1 VTCRKPENQ
10 GRSGID
16 GNPDELDRDVSRA
29 ETTPSVSRRDVGLRS
44 ERGPI
49 LLAVMLSTAL
59 VALDATIVATAVPA
73 IVRDL
78 GGFREIP
85 WLFSAYLLAQAAT
98 VPVNGKLADRLGRK
112 PVMGYGI
119 AMFFVGSIVCG
130 AAGNMTVL
138 IAGRAIQ
145 GLGAGAVQPMGMTI
159 IGDLYSLAER
169 AKVQGYVASVWG
181 LSSVIGPTTG
191 GLFTQ
196 LLSWRWV
203 FWVNLPVCLVAAWLF
218 NRHQEEAVERRPA
231 RVDFLGAVLLT
242 VGVSLVVLA
251 LLEGGHAWP
260 WASWTTVALI
270 GISVALLVT
279 FAAVERRAEDPVLP
293 PWVLRRHV
301 LVVTGGIS
309 VLVGALLLGLSSYV
323 PLLGQEVLGASAIVS
338 GFMLAALTLGW
349 PIAAS
354 LSGRLYLSIG
364 FRATGLLGGAM
375 AVLGSLVLV
384 VPDPAGSIWHVPLGC
399 LLIGFGMG
407 WVAAPALVV
416 AQSSVPRSERGVATA
431 TNMFARSMGSA
442 VGVAVFGALVNAAAG
457 TDPDVHDLATGVHR
471 VFIGILLVALTMVLL
486 ELGMPRNVD
495 SSQFGR
501 GS

>member
-1 VTCRKPENQ
+1 M
-10 GRSGID
+10 
-16 GNPDELDRDVSRA
+16 SRA
-29 ETTPSVSRRDVGLRS
+29 DTSTQVSRRDIGLRS

-59 VALDATIVATAVPA
+59 VALDATIVATAVPS

-78 GGFREIP
+78 GGFHEIP

-130 AAGNMTVL
+130 VAGNMGVL

-145 GLGAGAVQPMGMTI
+145 GLGAGACQPMGMTI
-159 IGDLYSLAER
+159 IGDLYSLRER

-181 LSSVIGPTTG
+181 LSSVIGPTLG

-203 FWVNLPVCLVAAWLF
+203 FWVNLPVCLIAVWLF
-218 NRHQEEAVERRPA
+218 SRHDEHVERREA
-231 RVDFLGAVLLT
+231 RVDVLGAALLT
-242 VGVSLVVLA
+242 LGVGLVVLA

-260 WASWTTVALI
+260 WASWMTLALF
-270 GISVALLVT
+270 GIASALLAA
-279 FAAVERRAEDPVLP
+279 FAAVEKRAEDPVLP
-293 PWVLRRHV
+293 PWVFRRQV

-364 FRATGLLGGAM
+364 FRATGLLGAGM
-375 AVLGSLVLV
+375 AVLGSLVLS
-384 VPDPAGSIWHVPLGC
+384 VPDPAGSAWHVPLGC

-442 VGVAVFGALVNAAAG
+442 VGVAIFGALVNAAAG
-457 TDPDVHDLATGVHR
+457 SDPGPQELATGVHR
-471 VFIGILLVALTMVLL
+471 VFFGILLVAVTMVLF
-486 ELGMPRNVD
+486 ELGMPRKVE
-495 SSQFGR
+495 SSHLAGDE
-501 GS
+501 GAG